1 MSLKKVLSL
10 VLLVVICLG
19 TVITDAQTVSAFALG
34 ETTISK
40 KGQKNGAKIY
50 SYCIGQYK
58 MSNSA
63 GAAVV
68 ANSYREHGCDTTDT
82 SGGYGAFQWINS
94 RKTNCLSWLKKHYP
108 KASSSD
114 SELLK
119 GQVAFA
125 MEEAKKTNWK
135 VYSTGNMNTSKHK
148 VWKASSSTPS
158 KGWKEFKNGTDVDQL
173 ANAWL
178 NAWER
183 SANRERDATKNEEI
197 IDLYEKYKIF
207 DGVSGAGSGQ
217 SYSIED
223 VLWIGDSR
231 TVGVYNAKGSKGF
244 EFGGCISQVS
254 GNTATLKSIVEGKF
268 NPNDISSQAKNY
280 VAKGSLVKD
289 KQIKKGTKVILSW
302 FGVNQI
308 SDFKGT
314 KEQYEKLIKDGYIV
328 LCPTV
333 AGINSKK
340 YKNGVTNKQVESFNK
355 DLKEWCNKTKG
366 AYYLDISDSDYIKD
380 ESKVDSSD
388 GLHFSTKNSKQIY
401 KIIKIATEKVLDS
414 ISDAAA
420 KEEKEEKKEQQQ
432 GFKVSG
438 QVYDESHFIT
448 AGMDLQD
455 SVLVMPDKSMLTVNE
470 QTQIANWAENIDN
483 QKETGVTWLRTLIA
497 FFGILVTIYSL
508 LIYLAY
514 WLDRVNN
521 IIPVYLL
528 PILTFNHLCISPD
541 DTSSFN
547 PEVEGTKAVIH
558 KDVIK
563 IVFIGCTLGVLL
575 MTGQAYKFVEF
586 VWQRIDNFIGGA

>member
-1 MSLKKVLSL
+1 
-10 VLLVVICLG
+10 
-19 TVITDAQTVSAFALG
+19 
-34 ETTISK
+34 
-40 KGQKNGAKIY
+40 
-50 SYCIGQYK
+50 

-82 SGGYGAFQWINS
+82 SGGYGAFQWIDS
-94 RKTNCLSWLKKHYP
+94 RKTNCLAWIKKHYP

-119 GQVAFA
+119 AQVAFA
-125 MEEAKKTNWK
+125 MEEAKKTNWNK
-135 VYSTGNMNTSKHK
+135 YSTGNMDTSKHK
-148 VWKASSSTPS
+148 VWKSKSSTPS
-158 KGWKEFKNGTDVDQL
+158 KGWKEFKNGTDADQL

-183 SANRERDATKNEEI
+183 SADRESDATKNEEI

-207 DGVSGAGSGQ
+207 DGVSGSGAGSGEA
-217 SYSIED
+217 YSVGDI
-223 VLWIGDSR
+223 LWIGDSR
-231 TVGVYNAKGSKGF
+231 TVGIYNAKGSKGF

-289 KQIKKGTKVILSW
+289 KQIKKGTKIILSW

-308 SDFKGT
+308 SDFNGT
-314 KEQYEKLIKDGYIV
+314 KEQYEKLIADGYIV

-333 AGINSKK
+333 AGVNSAK
-340 YKNGVTNKQVESFNK
+340 YKNGVTNEQVASFNK
-355 DLKEWCNKTKG
+355 DLKEWCNGTKN

-388 GLHFSTKNSKQIY
+388 GLHFSTKNSKQLY
-401 KIIKIATEKVLDS
+401 KVIKSAAQKVLTS
-414 ISDAAA
+414 ISDAAV
-420 KEEKEEKKEQQQ
+420 KEEKEEKEKQKQ
-432 GFKVSG
+432 GFKVTG
-438 QVYDESHFIT
+438 QVYDESYFLT
-448 AGMDLQD
+448 TGLDLQD
-455 SVLVMPDKSMLTVNE
+455 SVLVMPDKDMLTVNE
-470 QTQIANWAENIDN
+470 QTQIASWSENIDN

-497 FFGILVTIYSL
+497 FLGILITIYSL
-508 LIYLAY
+508 FIYVAY

-521 IIPVYLL
+521 IVPVYLL

-541 DTSSFN
+541 ETSTFN

-558 KDVIK
+558 KDIIK

-575 MTGQAYKFVEF
+575 MTGQIYKIVEF
-586 VWQRIDNFIGGA
+586 AWQSLGSFSGGA